1 MRDVPDV
8 PPLVKYTLAG
18 LVAAAV
24 AVGLA
29 MWGNRGSQV
38 RLEVDEVK
46 ARTVGTDEN
55 ASILILELRVKN
67 PAQVPFVVR
76 EVRLTAT
83 HPNRG
88 EAAGRPVAEPDLDRV
103 LDYYRHLGPRYNPT
117 LKVKEK
123 IAGGAQIDRTLAA
136 SFDWPENALQAR
148 TGVLVEIEDVDGAIV
163 RAPLK

>member
-1 MRDVPDV
+1 MKNVPDV

-18 LVAAAV
+18 LVAASI

-38 RLEVDEVK
+38 RLEVQEVK

-55 ASILILELRVKN
+55 SSILILELRIKN
-67 PAQVPFVVR
+67 PAQTPFVVR
-76 EVRLTAT
+76 EARVSAA
-83 HPNRG
+83 HQNRG
-88 EAAGRPVAEPDLDRV
+88 EAGGMPVAELDLDRV

-136 SFDWPENALQAR
+136 SFAWPEAALQAR
-148 TGVLVEIEDVDGAIV
+148 SGVTVEIEDVDGVVV
-163 RAPLK
+163 RAQLK